1 MSAGDTLS
9 KKRWGGGGLLL
20 ALLLLIL
27 LIAPLWKLSKFNH
40 PLAGAQALDLCP
52 LLPPVP
58 PLLGK
63 LSAKSD
69 SAPRIGCVYLDAQGK
84 PALNVSVTTT
94 RQMSSPNEAANT
106 ERMFDNWIKEVRLS
120 YGNGS
125 ELPAQGWRH
134 AGAWKNQ
141 GREFLI
147 FEDKGVLVLLDS
159 DRLDAPGLAR
169 HAALVQQSLRA
180 EK

>member
-1 MSAGDTLS
+1 MIAGDTLS

-20 ALLLLIL
+20 AALLLIL
-27 LIAPLWKLSKFNH
+27 LIAPLWKLGKFNH

-58 PLLGK
+58 PLLGRVT
-63 LSAKSD
+63 AKPDVS
-69 SAPRIGCVYLDAQGK
+69 RIGCVYLDAQGK

-106 ERMFDNWIKEVRLS
+106 ERLFDNWIKEVRVS
-120 YGNGS
+120 YGNGA
-125 ELPAQGWRH
+125 ELPAVGWRH
-134 AGAWKNQ
+134 AGGWKNQ
-141 GREFLI
+141 GREYLI

-169 HAALVQQSLRA
+169 YAALVQESLRG
-180 EK
+180 KK